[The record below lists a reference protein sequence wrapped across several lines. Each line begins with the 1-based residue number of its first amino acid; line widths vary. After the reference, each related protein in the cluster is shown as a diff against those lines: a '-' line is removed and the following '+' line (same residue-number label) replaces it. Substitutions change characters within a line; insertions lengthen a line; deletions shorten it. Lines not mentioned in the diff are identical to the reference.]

1 MDVATFLGADYEFAR
16 QEMREVL
23 LFEMEL
29 ANFSLPREER
39 RNASRLYNPMR
50 IKDLAKLDP
59 HTPWLDYINTILSP
73 EIIQVLTKPKT
84 QLFCPK
90 ILWDWMFEKCEFCD
104 K

>member
-1 MDVATFLGADYEFAR
+1 MVDVATFLGADYEFAR

-73 EIIQVLTKPKT
+73 EIIQVLTKPQT
-84 QLFCPK
+84 QLFCLFAMFFLHAK
-90 ILWDWMFEKCEFCD
+90 IILRC
-104 K
+104 

>member
-1 MDVATFLGADYEFAR
+1 MVDVATFLGADYEFAR

-73 EIIQVLTKPKT
+73 EIIQVRKIRLKKRALLKVCDPKRVRS
-84 QLFCPK
+84 
-90 ILWDWMFEKCEFCD
+90 
-104 K
+104 

>member
-1 MDVATFLGADYEFAR
+1 MVDVATFLGADYEFAR

-73 EIIQVLTKPKT
+73 EIIQVRMGGNPAEKSVYYKKCTLLKCA
-84 QLFCPK
+84 LF
-90 ILWDWMFEKCEFCD
+90 
-104 K
+104 

>member
-1 MDVATFLGADYEFAR
+1 MVDVATFLGADYEFAR
-16 QEMREVL
+16 QEMRQVL

-73 EIIQVLTKPKT
+73 EIIQVWQSWSKASEVSNDFL
-84 QLFCPK
+84 LRH
-90 ILWDWMFEKCEFCD
+90 IV
-104 K
+104 

>member
-1 MDVATFLGADYEFAR
+1 MVDVATFLGADYEFAR
-16 QEMREVL
+16 REMSEVL

-73 EIIQVLTKPKT
+73 EIIQVLRGET
-84 QLFCPK
+84 
-90 ILWDWMFEKCEFCD
+90 
-104 K
+104 

>member
-1 MDVATFLGADYEFAR
+1 MVDVATFLGADYEFAR
-16 QEMREVL
+16 QEMRQVL

-73 EIIQVLTKPKT
+73 EIIQVWQNWSKASEASIDF
-84 QLFCPK
+84 LF
-90 ILWDWMFEKCEFCD
+90 LV
-104 K
+104 

>member
-1 MDVATFLGADYEFAR
+1 MVDVATFLGADYEFAR

-84 QLFCPK
+84 QLFSSK
-90 ILWDWMFEKCEFCD
+90 NSLEFD
-104 K
+104 V